1 MKLIEEKWKE
11 GTVYEALVLAD
22 TTPDTLPTSGRDVD
36 GMNDAHTFAPMSILY
51 VADPGAAHKVYVAD
65 ESGKF
70 IAQ

>member
-11 GTVYEALVLAD
+11 GTAYEALVLA
-22 TTPDTLPTSGRDVD
+22 DTLPTSGRDVD